1 MTRRDFIERS
11 GLSYLAV
18 SGLRLVPEAPAPTFS
33 LPRTVAGKRVVIL
46 GGGLAGLCSAYEL
59 GKLGY
64 DCTVLEARSR
74 VGGRVWSVRKGTKET
89 ELGTEGHPG
98 EAQTCGFESGHYF
111 NAGAG
116 RIPHTHALTLHYC
129 RELGVKVEPFLNVNE
144 SAYLYMDGGSG
155 SLANRVVRQ
164 REFHSDLRG
173 FTAELLAKAVD
184 KNTLDGEMTAEDT
197 EQLIAYLRLE
207 GDLSPDKLYKQT
219 ERRGYRSP
227 QGGGTKAGELGD
239 PYRLLD
245 YVRSGL
251 FHPSVSNVGE
261 YTLYQQP
268 PMLQPVGGMDA
279 IPKAFEKA
287 LPGKIKTGIEVLEI
301 RKMQPGVRVIY
312 KDSKTGQPAEF
323 TADYAICTLPLPILR
338 KLPTDFSGSVQRI
351 ADFVPYVNVGKIG
364 LQFKRRFWEEDD
376 HIYGGL
382 SKTNMDIN
390 QIIYPSQDLLGKGGV
405 LWGYYNFNEKAVKL
419 GNLAPAAREA
429 LALEQGSRIH
439 PQYKQEFQASFSL
452 AWQKIPYSAGGWANW
467 STDLRSRH
475 YQTLLKPDGEIY
487 FAGEHVSYLTAWM
500 AGALDS
506 AREAT
511 QRLHKRVSQSVI
523 GH

>member
-11 GLSYLAV
+11 GISYLAMT
-18 SGLRLVPEAPAPTFS
+18 GLGLVPEAPARPFD
-33 LPRTVAGKRVVIL
+33 LPRTVSGKKVIIL

-59 GKLGY
+59 KKLGY
-64 DCTVLEARSR
+64 DCTVLEARKR
-74 VGGRVWSVRKGTKET
+74 VGGRVWTVRKGTQET
-89 ELGTEGHPG
+89 EVGTEGRPG
-98 EAQTCGFESGHYF
+98 EAQTCHYTDGHYF

-129 RELGVKVEPFLNVNE
+129 RELGVKLEPFINVNE
-144 SAYLYMDGGSG
+144 SAYLYMDGSG
-155 SLANRVVRQ
+155 PLANRVVRQ

-184 KNTLDGEMTAEDT
+184 KHLLDSEMTTEDA
-197 EQLIAYLRLE
+197 EQLISFLRLE
-207 GDLSPDKLYKQT
+207 GDLNPDKLYKAT
-219 ERRGYRSP
+219 ERRGYRTA
-227 QGGGTKAGELGD
+227 QGGGTKAGEIAE

-268 PMLQPVGGMDA
+268 PMLQPVGGMDQ
-279 IPKAFEKA
+279 IPLAFEKTLA
-287 LPGKIKTGIEVLEI
+287 GKLVMGAEVQEI
-301 RKMQPGVRVIY
+301 RKIEPGVRVVY
-312 KDSKTGQPAEF
+312 KDTQTGKPAELR
-323 TADYAICTLPLPILR
+323 ADYCICTLPLPVLR
-338 KLPTDFSGSVQRI
+338 KIPSDLSPAVQRV
-351 ADFVPYVNVGKIG
+351 ADFLPYVNVGKIG

-390 QIIYPSQDLLGKGGV
+390 QIIYPSHNLLGKGGV

-419 GNLAPAAREA
+419 GNLTPKERET
-429 LALEQGSRIH
+429 LALEQGGRIH
-439 PQYKQEFQASFSL
+439 PQFKQEFQSSFSL
-452 AWQKIPYSAGGWANW
+452 AWQKIPYNQGGWANW
-467 STDLRSRH
+467 STEMRNRH
-475 YQTLLKPDGEIY
+475 YKHLLEPDGEIY
-487 FAGEHVSYLTAWM
+487 FAGEHVSYLTAWI

-511 QRLHKRVSQSVI
+511 QKLHKRVSESKS
-523 GH
+523 